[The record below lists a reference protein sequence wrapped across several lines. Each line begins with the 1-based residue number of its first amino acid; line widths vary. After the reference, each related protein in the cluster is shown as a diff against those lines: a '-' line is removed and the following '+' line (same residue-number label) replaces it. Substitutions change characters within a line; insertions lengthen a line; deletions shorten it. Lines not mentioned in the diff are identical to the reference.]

1 MLIVFSSI
9 IGAGVVI
16 NASLEND
23 KEEAGANSFAFSSIV
38 SPIIATIDNGV
49 AVHKAKKKVKQL
61 SK

>member
-1 MLIVFSSI
+1 MISAI
-9 IGAGVVI
+9 
-16 NASLEND
+16 LETD